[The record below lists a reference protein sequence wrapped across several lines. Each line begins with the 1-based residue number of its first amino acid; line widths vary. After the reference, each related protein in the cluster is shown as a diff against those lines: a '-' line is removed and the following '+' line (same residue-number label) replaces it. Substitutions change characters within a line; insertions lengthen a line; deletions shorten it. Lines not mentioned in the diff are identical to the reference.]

1 MKKSEE
7 KFLEALEKVGL
18 SRSLCESINDI
29 RKAVFE
35 SEEESSGDIRD
46 FLAKKAEEDE
56 DKKFEENLIHNRFSN
71 DHDVFIDPQKS
82 EKKSPVKKDTGEKWE
97 KRVELEDPYDLN
109 WRGKKV
115 KIVHGRGRGSIGV
128 IDRVHNSKL
137 YIDTDKYFDLEK
149 DPWEVLAK
157 SE

>member
-1 MKKSEE
+1 MRKSEE

-18 SRSLCESINDI
+18 SRPLCESINDI

-35 SEEESSGDIRD
+35 SEGESTGDIRD
-46 FLAKKAEEDE
+46 LLAEKDEEDWYKE
-56 DKKFEENLIHNRFSN
+56 FEENLIHNRFSN
-71 DHDVFIDPQKS
+71 DHDVFIDPPKS
-82 EKKSPVKKDTGEKWE
+82 EKKNPIKKDTGEKWE

-109 WRGKKV
+109 WCGKEV
-115 KIVHGRGRGSIGV
+115 KIVRGKGKGSIGV
-128 IDRVHNSKL
+128 IDRVHKSKL

-149 DPWEVLAK
+149 DPWDVLAK

>member
-35 SEEESSGDIRD
+35 NEEESTGDIRD

-56 DKKFEENLIHNRFSN
+56 DKEFEENLIHNRFSN
-71 DHDVFIDPQKS
+71 DHDVFVKPRKS
-82 EKKSPVKKDTGEKWE
+82 EKKIPVKKDTGEKWE

-115 KIVHGRGRGSIGV
+115 KIVHGRDKGSIGV

>member
-7 KFLEALEKVGL
+7 KFLESLEKAGL

-35 SEEESSGDIRD
+35 SEEESTGDIFD
-46 FLAKKAEEDE
+46 ILAKKAEEDE
-56 DKKFEENLIHNRFSN
+56 DKEFEENLIHNRFSN
-71 DHDVFIDPQKS
+71 DHDVFIEPRKPA
-82 EKKSPVKKDTGEKWE
+82 KKSQAKKDTGEKWE

-109 WRGKKV
+109 WYGKKV
-115 KIVHGRGRGSIGV
+115 KIVSGRGKGSIGV
-128 IDRVHNSKL
+128 IDRVHNNKL
-137 YIDTDKYFDLEK
+137 YIDTDRYFDLEK
-149 DPWEVLAK
+149 NPWDVLAK